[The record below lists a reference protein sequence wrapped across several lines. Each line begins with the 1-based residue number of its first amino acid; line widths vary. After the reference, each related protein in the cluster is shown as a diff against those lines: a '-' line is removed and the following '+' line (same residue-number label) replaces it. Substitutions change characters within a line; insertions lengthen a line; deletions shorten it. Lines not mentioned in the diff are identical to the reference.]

1 MKDKIENGCIL
12 MVDDDESIR
21 ESLGELLGACG
32 FKIYQ
37 ADCYDAA
44 VKVLGEE
51 KDIETILCD
60 LKMPGKSG
68 LEVLRHVNA
77 KHKHIPL
84 VFLTGFGT
92 LESCQEA
99 VREGAFDYILKPIDD
114 KDKVIFPLSHA
125 VEKHR
130 LEKRNR
136 ELQQEII
143 QLAEEH
149 QRIITEIL
157 EDTEIKSKV
166 QDRISKILDK
176 WKA

>member
-1 MKDKIENGCIL
+1 MPNKADKGCLL
-12 MVDDDESIR
+12 MVDDDADIR
-21 ESLGELLGACG
+21 ESLGELLKACG
-32 FKIYQ
+32 FRIYQ

-44 VKVLGEE
+44 VPILDKE
-51 KDIETILCD
+51 KDLEAVLCD

-68 LEVLRHVNA
+68 LEVLRYVNA
-77 KHKHIPL
+77 KHKHLPL
-84 VFLTGFGT
+84 VFLTGYGT

-99 VREGAFDYILKPIDD
+99 VREGAFDYILKPIED

-130 LEKRNR
+130 LERKNR

-143 QLAEEH
+143 HLADEH

-166 QDRISKILDK
+166 QDRISQILDK